1 MHPLSNQGRTIN
13 NSNGLRYEN
22 LIPLSFWSVDRGEVY
37 LYFLFKEPN
46 MISKAKSKFIK
57 SLQVKKYRVE
67 EQCFVVEGAKSVL
80 ELLRS
85 DFETL
90 TLLGTADFF
99 LLEEKKIEKGI
110 DTIEA
115 SGKEL
120 SGLGSFQSNETVI
133 AVARMKKNNAPVF
146 HQDECGLVLDDIRDP
161 GNLGT
166 IIRIAD
172 WYNIKSIVASE
183 QTADFYNSKVISASM
198 GSFCRVKVFYTSL
211 TSYLKENKKSL
222 YGTLLSGDNVHKTNF
237 EKGGLIA
244 IGNEAHGI
252 SQEVERFVDH
262 RISIPRFG
270 EAESLN
276 AAVATAI
283 VLDNLRR
290 S

>member
-1 MHPLSNQGRTIN
+1 
-13 NSNGLRYEN
+13 
-22 LIPLSFWSVDRGEVY
+22 
-37 LYFLFKEPN
+37 
-46 MISKAKSKFIK
+46 MISKAKTKFIK

-67 EQCFVVEGAKSVL
+67 EQCFVVEGAKSVS
-80 ELLRS
+80 ELLKS
-85 DFETL
+85 DFATL
-90 TLLGTADFF
+90 TLLGTTGFF
-99 LLEEKKIEKGI
+99 SSEGRKIDKSIE
-110 DTIEA
+110 TIEVTE
-115 SGKEL
+115 KEL
-120 SGLGSFQSNETVI
+120 SELGSFQSNETVI
-133 AVARMKKNNAPVF
+133 AVARMKKNAAVVF
-146 HQDECGLVLDDIRDP
+146 QSNEYGLVLDDIRDP

-172 WYNIKSIVASE
+172 WYGINNIIASE

-198 GSFCRVKVFYTSL
+198 GSFCRVNVFYTSL
-211 TSYLKENKKSL
+211 GTYLKENKKRL
-222 YGTLLSGDNVHKTNF
+222 YGTFLNGDNVHKTNF
-237 EKGGLIA
+237 EKGGLIV

-283 VLDNLRR
+283 VLDNVRR

>member
-1 MHPLSNQGRTIN
+1 
-13 NSNGLRYEN
+13 
-22 LIPLSFWSVDRGEVY
+22 
-37 LYFLFKEPN
+37 
-46 MISKAKSKFIK
+46 MISKAKTKFIK

-67 EQCFVVEGAKSVL
+67 EQCFVVEGAKSVS
-80 ELLRS
+80 ELLKS
-85 DFETL
+85 HFETL
-90 TLLGTADFF
+90 TLLGTVGFF
-99 LLEEKKIEKGI
+99 SSEAVKIDKSIE
-110 DTIEA
+110 TIEVTER
-115 SGKEL
+115 EL
-120 SGLGSFQSNETVI
+120 SELGSFQSNETVI
-133 AVARMKKNNAPVF
+133 AVARMKKNAAVAFQSN
-146 HQDECGLVLDDIRDP
+146 EYGLVLDDIRDP

-172 WYNIKSIVASE
+172 WYGINNIIASE

-198 GSFCRVKVFYTSL
+198 GSFCRVNVFYTSL
-211 TSYLKENKKSL
+211 GAYLKENKKRL
-222 YGTLLSGDNVHKTNF
+222 YGTFLNGDNVHKTNF
-237 EKGGLIA
+237 EKGGLIV

-283 VLDNLRR
+283 VLDNMRR